1 MTDDATPPGAP
12 TVDNAGPLL
21 PALDTNIIPCLST
34 ISFIRLITQ
43 LQNRATHEPAILL
56 GPIVQS

>member
-1 MTDDATPPGAP
+1 MFSFIYTCLKTTIPITDDAIPPGAP
-12 TVDNAGPLL
+12 TVDSAGPLF

-43 LQNRATHEPAILL
+43 LR
-56 GPIVQS
+56 